1 MNQVLET
8 IKSRRSI
15 RQFKPDPLKETD
27 LAAILEAGLYAP
39 SAMNGQSWHFTVIRS
54 QELLDRMSAQVRD
67 LYKDIDSPRIK
78 ERLKDPNWQA
88 FYRAPA
94 MVVVSGQKEAK
105 FHLTDCA
112 AATQNMLLAAASL
125 GIGSCWI
132 GIIAQL
138 FESQQ
143 GADFVRELNIPEG
156 YKALYA
162 VALGYPDG
170 EPPQAAPRKENAVR
184 YIG

>member
-1 MNQVLET
+1 MNQVIDV
-8 IKSRRSI
+8 IKSRRSV
-15 RQFKPDPLKETD
+15 RLFKPEPLKEAD
-27 LAAILEAGLYAP
+27 ISGIIEAGLYAP
-39 SAMNGQSWHFTVIRS
+39 SAMNGQSWHFTVV
-54 QELLDRMSAQVRD
+54 QNRD
-67 LYKDIDSPRIK
+67 LLNRMTEKVRELIANIDSPRIK
-78 ERLKDPNWQA
+78 ERLRDPNWNA
-88 FYRAPA
+88 FYHAPVI
-94 MVVVSGQKEAK
+94 VVVSGQQDAK

-138 FESQQ
+138 FESTQ
-143 GADFVRELNIPEG
+143 GTDFVKELDIPEG

-162 VALGYPDG
+162 VALGYPEG
-170 EPPQAAPRKENAVR
+170 ERPQAPPRKEGAAK